1 MKTIIQVPVEKKLRD
16 QAVLAAEKKGFS
28 SLQDMVRFFLTQ
40 FVDNKIDVGFTE
52 PAVTLSKRNARR
64 YDKMIDDIE
73 SGKVKT
79 KSFTSVKALM
89 DDLNS

>member
-1 MKTIIQVPVEKKLRD
+1 MRTIIQVPVEKSLRD
-16 QAVLAAEKKGFS
+16 KATAVAEKQGFS
-28 SLQDMVRFFLTQ
+28 SLQEMVRLFLSQ
-40 FVDNKIDVGFTE
+40 LAENKISVAFTE
-52 PAVTLSKRNARR
+52 PPVQLSKRNARR
-64 YDKMIDDIE
+64 YDKIIDDIE